1 MFNRSLGTAA
11 VLAGLLA
18 AAAPA
23 HAGTSVGNP
32 GKGSA
37 VIESIGT
44 KYTMLTPSR
53 VGGSKNEVSIESNE
67 PQRFLPEVNDEVL
80 VQ

>member
-1 MFNRSLGTAA
+1 MFKRSLGTIT

-23 HAGTSVGNP
+23 HAGTLVGNP

-44 KYTMLTPSR
+44 KYTML
-53 VGGSKNEVSIESNE
+53 E
-67 PQRFLPEVNDEVL
+67 PGRLLPEVDDEVL
-80 VQ
+80 L

>member
-1 MFNRSLGTAA
+1 MFKRSLGTIA

-23 HAGTSVGNP
+23 HAGTLVGNP

-44 KYTMLTPSR
+44 KYTMLTPPH
-53 VGGSKNEVSIESNE
+53 GGSSKNELAIETIE
-67 PQRFLPEVNDEVL
+67 PAVTWLPEVDDEVL
-80 VQ
+80 

>member
-1 MFNRSLGTAA
+1 MYKRSLGTIA
-11 VLAGLLA
+11 VMAGLLA

-23 HAGTSVGNP
+23 HAGTLVGNP

-44 KYTMLTPSR
+44 KYTMLAPH
-53 VGGSKNEVSIESNE
+53 
-67 PQRFLPEVNDEVL
+67 FLPEVNDEVH
-80 VQ
+80 